1 MHRYLLKSPLL
12 TGLLCFV
19 LVACG
24 NENKATQPSVVNIDK
39 KEITTGRW
47 YSQQQADS
55 GSVIFSNHCAECHGQ
70 NAQATSNWKTP
81 NADGQYP
88 PPPLDGSAHAWHHPL
103 SVLSQIILEGGG
115 AYDGQMPAWKGTLS
129 ETEVYAAI
137 ASFQEYWSDET
148 YEGWLTMNK
157 QSRQ

>member
-1 MHRYLLKSPLL
+1 MHRYVLTSPLL
-12 TGLLCFV
+12 ISLLCFV
-19 LVACG
+19 LVGCG
-24 NENKATQPSVVNIDK
+24 NINKAEPRIIVDIDK
-39 KEITTGRW
+39 EQITTGRW
-47 YSQQQADS
+47 YSQQQADK
-55 GSVIFSNHCAECHGQ
+55 GSIIFANHCAACHGQ

-81 NADGQYP
+81 NADGHYP

-115 AYDGQMPAWKGTLS
+115 AYDGQMPAWKNTLS

-148 YEGWLTMNK
+148 YEGWLTMEK